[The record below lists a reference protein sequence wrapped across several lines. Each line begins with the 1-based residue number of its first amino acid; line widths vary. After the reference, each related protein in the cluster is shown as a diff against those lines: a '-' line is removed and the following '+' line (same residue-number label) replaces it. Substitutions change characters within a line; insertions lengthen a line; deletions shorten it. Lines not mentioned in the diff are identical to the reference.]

1 MATREFAL
9 DEQETTFTIEA
20 TDRSVV
26 HVYSNDLVYQGKLE
40 RAGCMPYRD
49 CEDGGKFYK
58 LPVAQLRIAKPMSDE
73 RKRNLAERLRRKELA

>member
-1 MATREFAL
+1 MTREFSL

-40 RAGCMPYRD
+40 RVGCQPYRTMP
-49 CEDGGKFYK
+49 DGGKLYK
-58 LPVAQLRIAKPMSDE
+58 LPAAQLRIAKPMSDE
-73 RKRNLAERLRRKELA
+73 RKQKLAANFQREPVA